1 MDFYFIKRILHET
14 SSKKVVES
22 GIENIVDI
30 LPDAIEENQDVFLNN
45 KLHRA
50 VELMHILLSCS
61 GFLST
66 AGFRLLNIIEVSQT
80 IQSDRLSSEEVAM
93 PGNSSLLEGIERVN
107 LIRANPVASLQDLA
121 VCAVR
126 EQLAFDL
133 SRRVQLLGA
142 LLPPALKRTLL
153 REDLLRV
160 PPLDGLERALNE
172 PVDWRRAERVPA
184 LNDPAPS
191 EGLAT

>member
-22 GIENIVDI
+22 GIENLLEII
-30 LPDAIEENQDVFLNN
+30 QYAIDENEVGLQNK

-80 IQSDRLSSEEVAM
+80 IQSDRLNSEEAAL
-93 PGNSSLLEGIERVN
+93 PANSSLFEGIERVN

-133 SRRVQLLGA
+133 STRVQLLGA
-142 LLPPALKRTLL
+142 RLPAPLRRTLL
-153 REDLLRV
+153 REDALHV
-160 PPLDGLERALNE
+160 PALDGLEQALSERPIARAQ
-172 PVDWRRAERVPA
+172 VFHSSFFA
-184 LNDPAPS
+184 L
-191 EGLAT
+191 